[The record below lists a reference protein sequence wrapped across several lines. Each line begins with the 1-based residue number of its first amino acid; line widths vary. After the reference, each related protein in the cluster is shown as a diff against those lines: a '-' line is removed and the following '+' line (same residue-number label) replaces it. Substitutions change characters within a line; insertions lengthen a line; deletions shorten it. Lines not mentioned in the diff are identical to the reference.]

1 MEKLCNLNKVRFPQT
16 GYLIQ
21 VFFVLKFWPFQ
32 KKTMLT
38 AKKIALFFQNDFSP
52 QMLGRID

>member
-21 VFFVLKFWPFQ
+21 VLKFWPFQ